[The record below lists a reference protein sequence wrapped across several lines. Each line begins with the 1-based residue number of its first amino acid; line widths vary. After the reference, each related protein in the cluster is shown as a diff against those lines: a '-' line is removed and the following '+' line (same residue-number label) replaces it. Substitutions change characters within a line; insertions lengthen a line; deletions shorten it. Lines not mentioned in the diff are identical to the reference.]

1 MFPVENKKEIDRYIK
16 EILKKFNDE
25 SRLKQIVVQLGYQ
38 GGSQDCKVSIVK
50 HNSKYFY
57 LGIDKKSYS
66 SYWIPT
72 GIVPK
77 DKYESITKKKTRL
90 NITVEIN
97 IAGRS
102 AGLIARDNDGKI
114 FLLHSGKIRGAKRRI
129 GKTRFEENFRGKWI
143 NIVGKTRF
151 EENFRGKWI
160 NIDGKDYAL
169 VAEISSKRFVKQLC
183 HFIEEVDR
191 IKNLFNT
198 SDSNDVGNKA
208 KEWGYNK
215 EFIGPKVSKLG
226 SKVRVSECDHGLI
239 VDNLKNVLVD
249 KGFKVA
255 NKKSMD
261 LFIYKGDKIE
271 AIFEVKTD
279 CDTSSI
285 YSAVGQLLINSLE
298 FDNRPK
304 LFMVL
309 PNHSN
314 INRLKNILQ
323 KIGIELVSYN
333 KQLEFINL
341 KSALNNL

>member
-1 MFPVENKKEIDRYIK
+1 MITMFPVENKKEIDRYIK

-143 NIVGKTRF
+143 NI
-151 EENFRGKWI
+151 
-160 NIDGKDYAL
+160 DGKDYAL

-261 LFIYKGDKIE
+261 LFIYEGDEIK

-279 CDTSSI
+279 CNTSSI
-285 YSAVGQLLINSLE
+285 YSGVGQLLINSAGLSS
-298 FDNRPK
+298 RPK
-304 LFMVL
+304 LFLVL
-309 PNHSN
+309 PNQSN
-314 INRLKNILQ
+314 INNLKNILD
-323 KIGIELVSYN
+323 KISINVISYN
-333 KQLEFINL
+333 NSL
-341 KSALNNL
+341 KLDNFSSALKDL

>member
-25 SRLKQIVVQLGYQ
+25 SILTKRDAKLTYRGRDKDKNEKI
-38 GGSQDCKVSIVK
+38 SIAEF
-50 HNSKYFY
+50 NGKYFY
-57 LGIDKKSYS
+57 LCKEDGEYK
-66 SYWIPT
+66 YWIPT
-72 GIVPK
+72 GIVPNDIAERMINEK
-77 DKYESITKKKTRL
+77 RYVPSLYIK
-90 NITVEIN
+90 VEIN
-97 IAGRS
+97 IDYDYKNGRS
-102 AGLIARDNDGKI
+102 SGLIAKDNNGRI
-114 FLLHSGKIRGAKRRI
+114 FLLHAGRI
-129 GKTRFEENFRGKWI
+129 GGGRKRINKELFVNNFRGRWI
-143 NIVGKTRF
+143 NI
-151 EENFRGKWI
+151 N
-160 NIDGKDYAL
+160 GKDYAL
-169 VAEISSKRFVKQLC
+169 VAEINSKRFVEQLC
-183 HFIEEVDR
+183 HFIEKVDR
-191 IKNLFNT
+191 IKNLVNT
-198 SDSNDVGNKA
+198 SDSNDVENKA

-215 EFIGPKVSKLG
+215 EFIGSKVSKLG

-255 NKKSMD
+255 NKKSVD
-261 LFIYKGDKIE
+261 LFIYEGDEIK

-285 YSAVGQLLINSLE
+285 YSGVGQLLINSLE

-309 PNHSN
+309 PNHNN

>member
-1 MFPVENKKEIDRYIK
+1 
-16 EILKKFNDE
+16 
-25 SRLKQIVVQLGYQ
+25 
-38 GGSQDCKVSIVK
+38 
-50 HNSKYFY
+50 
-57 LGIDKKSYS
+57 
-66 SYWIPT
+66 
-72 GIVPK
+72 
-77 DKYESITKKKTRL
+77 
-90 NITVEIN
+90 
-97 IAGRS
+97 
-102 AGLIARDNDGKI
+102 
-114 FLLHSGKIRGAKRRI
+114 
-129 GKTRFEENFRGKWI
+129 
-143 NIVGKTRF
+143 
-151 EENFRGKWI
+151 
-160 NIDGKDYAL
+160 
-169 VAEISSKRFVKQLC
+169 VKQLC

-298 FDNRPK
+298 FDSRPK

>member
-1 MFPVENKKEIDRYIK
+1 MITMFPVENKKEIDRYIK

-25 SRLKQIVVQLGYQ
+25 SKLKQIVVQLGYQ

-57 LGIDKKSYS
+57 LGIKKNYS

-77 DKYESITKKKTRL
+77 DKYESITKNKTHL

-102 AGLIARDNDGKI
+102 AGLIARDNNGKI
-114 FLLHSGKIRGAKRRI
+114 FLLHSGKIGGGKHGI
-129 GKTRFEENFRGKWI
+129 GKTL
-143 NIVGKTRF
+143 F

-198 SDSNDVGNKA
+198 SDSNDVENKA

-261 LFIYKGDKIE
+261 LFIYEGDEIK

-279 CDTSSI
+279 CNTSSI
-285 YSAVGQLLINSLE
+285 YSGVGQLLINSAGLSS
-298 FDNRPK
+298 RPK
-304 LFMVL
+304 LFLVL
-309 PNHSN
+309 PNQSN
-314 INRLKNILQ
+314 INNLKNILD
-323 KIGIELVSYN
+323 KISINVISYN
-333 KQLEFINL
+333 NSL
-341 KSALNNL
+341 KLDNFSSALKDL